1 MFGMTSKLFI
11 YAVMMILIGG
21 TISCRVIKPYQP
33 PSEQLNSLYRDVN
46 TSDTTSIADFHYE
59 DIFTDTILQNLIRE
73 GIQKNLNLQIAY
85 TRIQQAQAYFE
96 QSRLAFY
103 PSLNANLSATTA
115 RVTNSQVNNRI
126 NSAQQYQIG
135 LSTSWEADIWGKLRS
150 TKRANLAALLQSE
163 AAARAVQTDLVGNI
177 ANYYYS
183 LLALDRELAI
193 TQMTVQNWIST
204 VNIMKALK
212 EAAIVTGAAV
222 VQSEASRYAAEVTI
236 PDIKQNI
243 RETENALSILL
254 ARNPGPVERSRL
266 EDQQPVSLL
275 QTGVPALL
283 LSNRPDV
290 QAAEYNYRY
299 AFELT
304 NVARTYFYPSLTI
317 TASGGLAALNISN
330 LFTPGALIGSITGG
344 LIQPIFSQGA
354 NRARLKV
361 AQAQQNEALLT
372 FRNTLLTAGQEVSN
386 FLSSYQTALEKTNA
400 RDSQLVNLQKS
411 VEYTQELV
419 RYSSANYTEV
429 ITAQQSLLA
438 AQLNQ
443 VGDRLQ
449 QLQAIVNLYRALG
462 GGWK

>member
-1 MFGMTSKLFI
+1 MSSKLIF
-11 YAVMMILIGG
+11 YTVMILIGG
-21 TISCRVIKPYQP
+21 TTSCKVIKPYQP
-33 PSEQLNSLYRDVN
+33 PSEQLNGLYRDVN

-73 GIQKNLNLQIAY
+73 GIQKSLNLQIAY

-103 PSLNANLSATTA
+103 PSLNASLSATSA
-115 RVTNSQVNNRI
+115 RVTNSQINNRI
-126 NSAQQYQIG
+126 SSAQQYQVG
-135 LSTSWEADIWGKLRS
+135 LSTSWEADIWGRLRS

-266 EDQQPVSLL
+266 EDQHPVSLL

-299 AFELT
+299 TFELT
-304 NVARTYFYPSLTI
+304 NVAPTYFYPSLTI

-344 LIQPIFSQGA
+344 LTQPIFSQGA
-354 NRARLKV
+354 NRARLKA
-361 AQAQQNEALLT
+361 AQAQQNEALFT